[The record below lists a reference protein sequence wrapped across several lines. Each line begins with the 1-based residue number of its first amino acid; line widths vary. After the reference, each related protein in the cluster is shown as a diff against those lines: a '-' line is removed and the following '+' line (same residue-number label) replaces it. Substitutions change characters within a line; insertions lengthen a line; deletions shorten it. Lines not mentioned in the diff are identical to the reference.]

1 MLKEIPKT
9 PAFYKQQ
16 TEPSEF
22 WSVGLSKVINENFEL
37 LIENHAEYDY
47 PVDGWTYH
55 ETPPQGFVDWWN
67 ENFGPEEEPT
77 E

>member
-1 MLKEIPKT
+1 MLKSLPTT

-22 WSVGLSKVINENFEL
+22 WSVGLNKVKNTNYTL
-37 LIENHAEYDY
+37 LIEDHEDYTY

-55 ETPPQGFVDWWN
+55 ATPPQGYIDWWN
-67 ENFGPEEEPT
+67 EHFGPDEE
-77 E
+77 